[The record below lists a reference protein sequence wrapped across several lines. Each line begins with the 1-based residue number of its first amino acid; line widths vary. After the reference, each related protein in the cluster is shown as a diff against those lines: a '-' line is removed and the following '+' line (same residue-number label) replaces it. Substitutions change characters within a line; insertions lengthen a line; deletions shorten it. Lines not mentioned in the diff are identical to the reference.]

1 MFIFLPVTLAV
12 YYIVP
17 FRAKNPVL
25 LLCSLIFYA
34 WGEPVYVFLMI
45 LNIAFNYVMG
55 LDIEMNADNPVR
67 KRISLIL
74 CMIFNLGLLGFFKYF
89 GFVMENIDAL
99 PGVNIPYHEVGLPIG
114 ISFYTF
120 QVMSYII
127 DVYKGKISAQKN
139 PLTLGVYVTMFP
151 QLIAGPIVQYSDVER
166 QLAER
171 VISLERFG
179 EGTRIFIIGLAKKVL
194 LANSA
199 GSVFKSLSDIPYSE
213 LSVLSAWILAIAFTF
228 QIYFDF
234 SGYSDMA
241 VGLGKMLGFD
251 FKPNFDYPYMSESAT
266 EFWRRWH
273 ISLGSWFRDYVY
285 IPLGGS
291 YVSAWKHIR
300 NILTVWLLTGLWHG
314 ASWNFIVWGLYY
326 GVILIFE
333 KYFLLKHRNPVKHI
347 YTMLVVIVGWVI
359 FSAPDIHTAGGIIA
373 VMFDLG
379 EHPLFDDTGIYYL
392 TANAVIGV
400 IMIFAS
406 TPYISRVASK
416 WGKTSTAALLIMLLI
431 SIAYLVN
438 DTYNPF
444 LYFRF

>member
-241 VGLGKMLGFD
+241 GKD
-251 FKPNFDYPYMSESAT
+251 
-266 EFWRRWH
+266 
-273 ISLGSWFRDYVY
+273 
-285 IPLGGS
+285 
-291 YVSAWKHIR
+291 AWI
-300 NILTVWLLTGLWHG
+300 
-314 ASWNFIVWGLYY
+314 
-326 GVILIFE
+326 
-333 KYFLLKHRNPVKHI
+333 
-347 YTMLVVIVGWVI
+347 
-359 FSAPDIHTAGGIIA
+359 
-373 VMFDLG
+373 
-379 EHPLFDDTGIYYL
+379 
-392 TANAVIGV
+392 
-400 IMIFAS
+400 
-406 TPYISRVASK
+406 
-416 WGKTSTAALLIMLLI
+416 
-431 SIAYLVN
+431 
-438 DTYNPF
+438 
-444 LYFRF
+444 